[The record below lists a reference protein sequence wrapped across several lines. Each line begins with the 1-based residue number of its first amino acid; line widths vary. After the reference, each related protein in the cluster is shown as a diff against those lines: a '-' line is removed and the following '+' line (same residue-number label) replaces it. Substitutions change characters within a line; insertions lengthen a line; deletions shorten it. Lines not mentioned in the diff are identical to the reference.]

1 MPLDRSNKIK
11 IKNRTFSALPPGHI
25 SVQLFSNSGQVPL
38 KDLTYRIVISV
49 DRILKGNT
57 DAEGVI
63 EHEGVPQGEYEMTL
77 EGHDK
82 TIMVSALP
90 TDISRHPIRLSGFML
105 FTDDQPE
112 PEEAFEDYE
121 AQEEIELNVVD
132 DEDWEDLGA

>member
-49 DRILKGNT
+49 DRILEGNT

-63 EHEGVPQGEYEMTL
+63 EHESVPQGEYEMTL
-77 EGHDK
+77 EGHDE
-82 TIMVSALP
+82 TVMVPSLP
-90 TDISRHPIRLSGFML
+90 TDISRHPIRVSGFML
-105 FTDDQPE
+105 FSDDQPE

-132 DEDWEDLGA
+132 DEDWEDLGE